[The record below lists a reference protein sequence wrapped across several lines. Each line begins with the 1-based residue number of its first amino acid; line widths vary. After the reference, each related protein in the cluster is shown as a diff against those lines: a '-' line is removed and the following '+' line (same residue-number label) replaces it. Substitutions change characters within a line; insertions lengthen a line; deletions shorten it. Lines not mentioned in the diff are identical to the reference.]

1 MQHICVSIK
10 FVGHICCTVMR
21 RDRNDVFG
29 DVDAQPDKTAD
40 DVTTCT
46 RCDAEV
52 HEDTT
57 DVYGVCTMCRRG
69 R

>member
-1 MQHICVSIK
+1 M
-10 FVGHICCTVMR
+10 T
-21 RDRNDVFG
+21 RDRHDVFG
-29 DVDAQPDKTAD
+29 DVDAQPCKQPDD

-46 RCDAEV
+46 KCDAEV